1 MLLGMARVNFRR
13 LDAHGAIDM
22 HRDRRNLAFVF
33 HLANGV
39 YQLLGSAD
47 GECRNEKTATLRRGL
62 SDHVTQLSFRFLR
75 MHTIA
80 VGRLDEQPIRALDRL
95 RVLQYRPVIT
105 TQVARIENGSLP
117 AV

>member
-47 GECRNEKTATLRRGL
+47 GECRNEKTAALLRGI
-62 SDHVTQLSFRFLR
+62 SDHVTQLGFRFLR
-75 MHTIA
+75 MNTIA
-80 VGRLDEQPIRALDRL
+80 VGRLDQQP
-95 RVLQYRPVIT
+95 VS
-105 TQVARIENGSLP
+105 VARRPGGLWE
-117 AV
+117 